1 MFAGRGNSKPDSAFI
16 ANPVS
21 RTPNR
26 ESGYRDMGIW
36 GYGDQR
42 KPARINVK
50 RVLIAVG
57 LPADFL
63 AFLLVFEC
71 EAVEAFTNFKRHGDL
86 VDLVALYPSSEVVS
100 FLD

>member
-1 MFAGRGNSKPDSAFI
+1 MNPSCGNRDKRYRDQGYM
-16 ANPVS
+16 NQ
-21 RTPNR
+21 
-26 ESGYRDMGIW
+26 GYRVK
-36 GYGDQR
+36 R
-42 KPARINVK
+42 KPACIDAK

-86 VDLVALYPSSEVVS
+86 VDLVAPYPSSEAIS

>member
-1 MFAGRGNSKPDSAFI
+1 MRGLGNH
-16 ANPVS
+16 
-21 RTPNR
+21 
-26 ESGYRDMGIW
+26 ESGIGIRQSGIGDQ

-42 KPARINVK
+42 KPARINAK
-50 RVLIAVG
+50 RILITVR
-57 LPADFL
+57 LPADLL

-86 VDLVALYPSSEVVS
+86 VDLVALYPSSEIIS